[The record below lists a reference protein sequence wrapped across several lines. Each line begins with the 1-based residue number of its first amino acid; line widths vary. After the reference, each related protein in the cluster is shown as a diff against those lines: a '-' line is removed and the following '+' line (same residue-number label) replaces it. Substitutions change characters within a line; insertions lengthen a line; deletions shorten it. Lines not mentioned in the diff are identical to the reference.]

1 MKGLQASLQAGQE
14 LRLAASLSHFAVH
27 DSRKDASVQPAF
39 RTWLSLGGGAKPAAS
54 VLLTRT
60 HRPDG
65 VSALAVS
72 AYVGSIVVLPT
83 PFLLCAADRVQSL
96 THRLQ
101 REWRGAGPAQLLR
114 QTRCPPAPA
123 STGDAGNNGN
133 TGNTGNADNAT
144 GLHLTLGVRVDH
156 PFFFFLH
163 DPACAQ
169 SPALLLSFTVDVA
182 LALAPNAALDATL
195 NLLGVR
201 LCRGSPAVLELP
213 APSDHDL
220 VRPFDLNANVHL
232 CEGFRTVR
240 GTLCCSD
247 VVARLG
253 MKDVRLALDALQ
265 NLLPPADVANTVDAE
280 RAGDAPSRRPVQK
293 KGGAKRRD
301 GGTEALFG
309 FKVAGYASLKSLKVV
324 VVDDTADGEVP
335 VVVGTLRQVFA
346 NAEVRSDAMVVK
358 AECTLDADYYVPR
371 RTVWEPL
378 LEEWTFH
385 ATVLREPRERIVG
398 VGVRHEG

>member
-1 MKGLQASLQAGQE
+1 M
-14 LRLAASLSHFAVH
+14 
-27 DSRKDASVQPAF
+27 QPAF

-54 VLLTRT
+54 VLLTLT

-65 VSALAVS
+65 ASALAVS

-83 PFLLCAADRVQSL
+83 PFLFCAADRVQSL

-114 QTRCPPAPA
+114 QTRSPTTSTVPVPVGIAGN
-123 STGDAGNNGN
+123 TGDADN
-133 TGNTGNADNAT
+133 TDNTK
-144 GLHLTLGVRVDH
+144 GLQLTVGVRVDH

-163 DPACAQ
+163 DPACTQ

-182 LALAPNAALDATL
+182 LALAPDAALDATL

-232 CEGFRTVR
+232 CEGFREVR

-265 NLLPPADVANTVDAE
+265 NLLPP
-280 RAGDAPSRRPVQK
+280 GDASAAEQAEDRCSRRPVQQ
-293 KGGAKRRD
+293 KGGAEQRD
-301 GGTEALFG
+301 GRREALFG
-309 FKVAGYASLKSLKVV
+309 FRVAGYASLKSLKVV

-335 VVVGTLRQVFA
+335 VVVGTLQQVFA

-378 LEEWTFH
+378 LEEWTFY

-398 VGVRHEG
+398 VGVSHEG